1 MKRIAVIT
9 TKITANH
16 QGVDFEALKKKEMPF
31 IQKWKE
37 EGVLENFYINA
48 DTNGAVLIFKDL
60 EMEQVIKN
68 MQGLPFFPYLEKVD
82 YIEINEI
89 F

>member
-9 TKITANH
+9 IKTTSKH
-16 QGVDFEALKKKEMPF
+16 QDVDFEELKQKEMPF
-31 IQKWKE
+31 IKKWHE
-37 EGVLENFYINA
+37 QGVLENFFIKS

-60 EMEQVIKN
+60 DMEQVVEN
-68 MQGLPFFPYLEKVD
+68 MEGLPFFPYLEKVE
-82 YIEINEI
+82 YVALNKI